1 MLCFASQVSFLI
13 LVNYLIFRP
22 FWGDSGAEFLL
33 AFQQQMDA
41 IREEDEKKVQHD
53 AAS

>member
-1 MLCFASQVSFLI
+1 VSFLI
-13 LVNYLIFRP
+13 LANYLTFRP